1 MPHLLSSWK
10 EIGQYLGK
18 GVRTVQRWEQEFG
31 LPVRRPAGHSRHAV
45 LAVPAELDAW
55 ALTRTRG
62 PRAAAALSLHKELA
76 EARQQ
81 IDELRRRMES
91 IESFCAENC
100 KPVRRAGRRVKGRP
114 IDAKSRTPDR
124 R

>member
-10 EIGQYLGK
+10 EIGQYLGE
-18 GVRTVQRWEQEFG
+18 GVRTVQRWELEFG
-31 LPVRRPAGHSRHAV
+31 LPVRRPVGHSRHAV

-62 PRAAAALSLHKELA
+62 PGAAAALSLHKELA
-76 EARQQ
+76 ETREE

-91 IESFCAENC
+91 IESFCADHC
-100 KPVRRAGRRVKGRP
+100 KPVNRAGRRAKGRP
-114 IDAKSRTPDR
+114 INTKSRNPNR